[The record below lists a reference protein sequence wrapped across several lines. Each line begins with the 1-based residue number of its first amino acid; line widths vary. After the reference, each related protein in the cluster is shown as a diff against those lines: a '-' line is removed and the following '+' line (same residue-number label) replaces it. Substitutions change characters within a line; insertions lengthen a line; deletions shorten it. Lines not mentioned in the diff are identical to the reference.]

1 MADASNDLD
10 STLAELDS
18 FVHSE
23 HPGLYPRFRPGL
35 TDLEIGHLAER
46 LDPYQ
51 LPTELV
57 VLYRWHDGW
66 DAFADGDYVE
76 LLPDAGFNSLWV
88 AIDEHEAWWEAVG
101 SEGWHPLWFP
111 AFGGQHGELVALQ
124 LDRDRAAGQVF
135 SFHSEMDLST
145 SYDSV
150 SALFETT
157 LACWRQ
163 RLLPGEEY
171 FTPEFHQLVAR
182 HNPLSRTPDG
192 RPLREI
198 SRFDTDAWPTVWK
211 DTLGAKPG

>member
-1 MADASNDLD
+1 MADASNDLHT
-10 STLAELDS
+10 TLGELDS

-23 HPGLYPRFRPGL
+23 HPGLYRRFRPGL

-66 DAFADGDYVE
+66 DAFADGDYVD
-76 LLPDAGFNSLWV
+76 LLPDARFNSLSA
-88 AIDEHEAWWEAVG
+88 AIGEYEAWWEAVG

-111 AFGGQHGELVALQ
+111 AFGDQSGELVALQ
-124 LDRDRAAGQVF
+124 LEPDRPAGQVF
-135 SFHSEMDLST
+135 AFHSETDLST

-150 SALFETT
+150 NTLFSAT

-163 RLLPGEEY
+163 GLLPPQDMMY
-171 FTPEFHQLVAR
+171 LTAEFRQLVASL
-182 HNPLSRTPDG
+182 NPVSQTPDG
-192 RPLREI
+192 QPRVEI
-198 SRFDTDAWPTVWK
+198 SRFVTDDWPTDWK
-211 DTLGAKPG
+211 DNLGT